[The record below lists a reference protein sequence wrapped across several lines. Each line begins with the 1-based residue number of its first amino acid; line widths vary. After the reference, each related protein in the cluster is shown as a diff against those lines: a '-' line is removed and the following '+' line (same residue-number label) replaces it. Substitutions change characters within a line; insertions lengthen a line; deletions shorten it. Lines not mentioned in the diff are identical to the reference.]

1 MRAIMQKIKK
11 WVRYRGFTLVELLVA
26 IGILAAISSVAVLTL
41 NPAELFK
48 QSRDANRFSSLAS
61 LKKAINLF
69 QLNPGAPSQMGTPG
83 IVYVSL
89 PDENSDCSSWSGL
102 GSGYT
107 YRCVPSADLTKANG
121 AGWIPINFEG
131 EGRPLLPALPI
142 DPVNSFYDPADPTS
156 GYFYIY
162 ATDGTG
168 KYEINAK
175 TESVKYGGGG

>member
-1 MRAIMQKIKK
+1 MRTIMQKIKK
-11 WVRYRGFTLVELLVA
+11 WVRSRGFTLVELLVA
-26 IGILAAISSVAVLTL
+26 IGILAAISSVAILTL

-69 QLNPGAPSQMGTPG
+69 QLNPGASSEMGTPG

-89 PDENSDCSSWSGL
+89 PDEGL
-102 GSGYT
+102 NCGTWQLPDIFPRT
-107 YRCVPSADLTKANG
+107 YRCVPPADLVKANG
-121 AGWIPINFEG
+121 TGWIPIDFEG
-131 EGRPLLPALPI
+131 SGRSLLPALPI
-142 DPVNSFYDPADPTS
+142 DPVNSFDHTNPNS

-162 ATDGTG
+162 ATDGAG

-175 TESVKYGGGG
+175 TESVKYGSGN